1 MMSEEQA
8 RAIQAS
14 LYAITG
20 ELVRVEEILVAAA
33 TPDEAPLQPSS
44 TLGPD
49 E

>member
-14 LYAITG
+14 LFAITG
-20 ELVRVEEILVAAA
+20 ELVRVEEILAALEEI
-33 TPDEAPLQPSS
+33 TKAPSQASNS
-44 TLGPD
+44 LGPD

>member
-20 ELVRVEEILVAAA
+20 ELVRVEDIIAAHT
-33 TPDEAPLQPSS
+33 TPDAAPSQASS

>member
-8 RAIQAS
+8 RAVQAS

-20 ELVRVEEILVAAA
+20 ELVRVEEILVAALEV
-33 TPDEAPLQPSS
+33 TKAPSQASS
-44 TLGPD
+44 SLGPD

>member
-1 MMSEEQA
+1 MITEEQA

-14 LYAITG
+14 LFAITG
-20 ELVRVEEILVAAA
+20 ELVRVEEILAALEEI
-33 TPDEAPLQPSS
+33 TKAPSQISS